1 MMIDLRYEYETI
13 DGDYIFDIVNDKR
26 KIGELILE
34 NNYDAYVIKAT
45 AYTDFYILNKDMSVN
60 QKVNAVFESLDT
72 ILEQLDLDYDKPIL
86 LAEDESIANYYAI
99 QNNLRK
105 VPRWYGFYYEEEE
118 Q

>member
-1 MMIDLRYEYETI
+1 MIDLRYEYETI
-13 DGDYIFDIVNDKR
+13 DGDYIFDIVYNKR
-26 KIGELILE
+26 KVGELIFE

-45 AYTDFYILNKDMSVN
+45 AYSDFYIFGKDISVN
-60 QKVNAVFESLDT
+60 QKVNTVFESLDI
-72 ILEQLDLDYDKPIL
+72 ILEQLDLDHGKPIL
-86 LAEDESIANYYAI
+86 LAEDKSIANYYAI